1 MKLTMKLGWLLPVG
15 LIALLG
21 SVVYFV
27 FFFGPTTE
35 TSGVA
40 TSLCITKCQES
51 LIKGVDTVTGPCISN
66 EIQKD
71 WVCDMAHKPRQAVDD
86 LPENQCSAYRE
97 GRAKHFI
104 EVDTNCQ
111 VIQIY

>member
-1 MKLTMKLGWLLPVG
+1 MKLGWLLPVG

-27 FFFGPTTE
+27 FLFSPATE
-35 TSGVA
+35 SSGVA
-40 TSLCITKCQES
+40 VSLCVTKCQEN
-51 LIKGVDTVTGPCISN
+51 LIKGVNTAVGPCLSN

-71 WVCDMAHKPRQAVDD
+71 WVCDMAHKPRQAADD
-86 LPENQCSAYRE
+86 LPENQCSAFRE
-97 GRAKHFI
+97 GSAKHFV
-104 EVDTNCQ
+104 EVNENCQ